1 MEILIGVGSYWLYI
15 SKSLRR
21 FGHFDISMQIRSTLW
36 YIRNIVTFLN
46 CPIFDHKRHSKIFD
60 KFRNGKVPWQFECVT
75 CRLMADAE
83 LLDNNIVTEKKNL
96 VYSWFL
102 YVYFVRQYVTK
113 LRCPI
118 TTESWTLFIK
128 EI

>member
-1 MEILIGVGSYWLYI
+1 MAKSPDGSNVWLA
-15 SKSLRR
+15 S
-21 FGHFDISMQIRSTLW
+21 
-36 YIRNIVTFLN
+36 
-46 CPIFDHKRHSKIFD
+46 
-60 KFRNGKVPWQFECVT
+60 
-75 CRLMADAE
+75 RLMADAE

-118 TTESWTLFIK
+118 TAESLTLFIK
-128 EI
+128 EKYITYMHLQSITLQYVFSKTIMDS

>member
-1 MEILIGVGSYWLYI
+1 MVYSKYSYI
-15 SKSLRR
+15 FKFS
-21 FGHFDISMQIRSTLW
+21 
-36 YIRNIVTFLN
+36 N
-46 CPIFDHKRHSKIFD
+46 CPIFDLIGIL
-60 KFRNGKVPWQFECVT
+60 KFLINSEMAKSPDGSNAWLAS
-75 CRLMADAE
+75 RLMADAE
-83 LLDNNIVTEKKNL
+83 LLDNNIVTGKKNL